1 MLQVTLSFIKP
12 KLMTYCYIKS
22 TLSILFLFLII
33 FSSSSCLRYA
43 PEDILDQVG
52 SFIEVK
58 PDSALILL
66 ESIESPESLS
76 QEDYARY
83 GLLLIKAHKL
93 NRISITD
100 DAFITYIIDYYEK
113 HPCDD
118 LGRAYF
124 YAGQVFEEQG
134 KYTEA
139 EHYYLKAFNFEGI
152 NTHKLKAYSAYFLAD
167 IYDNNLKEYKKA
179 IDYYQKGLD
188 YFRQNNLF
196 FSEENILKLIGDCY
210 VKDQQFDK
218 GVEMYRKSI
227 AKIPDDSISSK
238 AKIYRDIAVTLI
250 GLKKYPEAKY
260 AINKAIDI
268 SVRNKDLA
276 IGYAIKGDIFEKE
289 GEGDS
294 ILYYNNR
301 AISFAKKSKDYQTMH
316 NAYSSIYEIAT
327 KSNNLQ
333 LALDNYKSFNQVT
346 EIIGQKQKYDDIKYL
361 ERKIDFEKNRNLY
374 LKNRL
379 KVQTII
385 FLAVL
390 VAVIIP
396 IAFIYYRYRKKKHIE
411 VISQQLHDK
420 KEIIRS
426 VMEARSQNIEIYRRM
441 VTLSISPQKNKYRHF
456 LESANKILFGQDYLF
471 EFDWEYLSALVNEN
485 YNAYVDRL
493 IQTYPEM
500 TDMEIKI
507 GILLKCG
514 FSLTEIAEITGKSSH
529 TIYKYSSHIRKK
541 AGIPEN
547 KNTVEFLDSVLAM

>member
-1 MLQVTLSFIKP
+1 MFQVTHSFTKLKFMTYRYIKP
-12 KLMTYCYIKS
+12 LLPVVSLLLI
-22 TLSILFLFLII
+22 ILF
-33 FSSSSCLRYA
+33 SCARYT
-43 PEDILDQVG
+43 PKDILDQVG
-52 SFIEVK
+52 SFIEVR

-66 ESIESPESLS
+66 ESIESPESLP
-76 QEDYARY
+76 QQDYARY

-100 DAFITYIIDYYEK
+100 DVFITYIIDYYEK

-124 YAGQVFEEQG
+124 YAGQVFEEQE

-139 EHYYLKAFNFEGI
+139 EHYYLKALDFEGK
-152 NTHKLKAYSAYFLAD
+152 NTRKLKAYSAYFLAD

-227 AKIPDDSISSK
+227 AKIPDDSISAK
-238 AKIYRDIAVTLI
+238 AKIYRDIAVTLTE
-250 GLKKYPEAKY
+250 LEKYPEAKY
-260 AINKAIDI
+260 AVNKAIDV

-276 IGYAIKGDIFEKE
+276 IGYAIKGDIFEKQRIK
-289 GEGDS
+289 DS
-294 ILYYNNR
+294 ILYYNNK
-301 AISFAKKSKDYQTMH
+301 AITFAKKSKDYQTMYD
-316 NAYSSIYEIAT
+316 AYNSMYEIAA

-333 LALDNYKSFNQVT
+333 LALDNYKNFNRVT
-346 EIIGQKQKYDDIKYL
+346 EIIGQKQKYDNIKYL
-361 ERKIDFEKNRNLY
+361 ERKIDFEKNRSLY

-385 FLAVL
+385 FLVIL

-396 IAFIYYRYRKKKHIE
+396 IAFAYYRHRKKKYIE
-411 VISQQLHDK
+411 SISQQLHDK
-420 KEIIRS
+420 SEIIRS
-426 VMEARSQNIEIYRRM
+426 VMEARSQNIEIYRKM

-456 LESANKILFGQDYLF
+456 LENANKILFGQDYLF
-471 EFDWEYLSALVNEN
+471 EFDWEYLSSLVNQN
-485 YNAYVDRL
+485 YNGYLDKL
-493 IQTYPEM
+493 SQSYPDM

-507 GILLKCG
+507 CVLLKSG
-514 FSLTEIAEITGKSSH
+514 FSLTEIADITGKSSH

-547 KNTVEFLDSVLAM
+547 KNTVEFLDSALT